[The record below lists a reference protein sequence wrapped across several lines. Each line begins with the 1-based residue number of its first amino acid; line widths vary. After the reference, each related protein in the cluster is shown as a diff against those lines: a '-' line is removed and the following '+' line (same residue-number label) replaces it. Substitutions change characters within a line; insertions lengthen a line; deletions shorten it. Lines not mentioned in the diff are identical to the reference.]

1 MSEQNNVFPID
12 PAAPETTEIEKTEEI
27 VNAEQLSTSESQN
40 NDTPVTPP
48 REELEKI
55 IAKVETFKELDEI
68 RESYPEL
75 QTGSWF
81 HQALDNRYNQI
92 VMNKFRA
99 EAKKM
104 VEGSKVQFLSLE
116 KKKGFMRLVRINRQ
130 EVIYGY
136 GEIHLNQSVKI
147 HVFYGNVFLP
157 SGSFQILPA
166 SDWSICMANDEAQF
180 IEWLASNDYQNYLSE
195 KEEAENARNQKKVKD
210 TEVQLREIIQSQED
224 KYQNDMKALDNSL
237 NEVIAE
243 RNDKITKYKGYTKEL
258 LELLKEFVNH
268 PIKSFL
274 GIIFRSNDTG
284 KALILLEIEEQL
296 KELNEEIK

>member
-92 VMNKFRA
+92 VMNNFRT

-104 VEGSKVQFLSLE
+104 VDGSKVQFLSLE

-195 KEEAENARNQKKVKD
+195 KEEAENARNQQKVKD
-210 TEVQLREIIQSQED
+210 TEAQLREIIQSQED
-224 KYQNDMKALDNSL
+224 RYQHDMKALDDSL
-237 NEVIAE
+237 NEALSNSKKTILKQNEQIEKMLDVMEEVIKHPFKTLWTTLFRKRE
-243 RNDKITKYKGYTKEL
+243 KEISIQKIKEL
-258 LELLKEFVNH
+258 LEELQQ
-268 PIKSFL
+268 IKL
-274 GIIFRSNDTG
+274 
-284 KALILLEIEEQL
+284 
-296 KELNEEIK
+296 